1 MVIAMRWPGAALLV
15 STFSVPGSFGHC
27 AGCSGGRRRARD
39 YGFVRSAEG
48 RWLPGDG
55 CPRWGSGRLHS
66 HILRHSCGCKRSRM
80 VRGRSNNLGHRSI
93 DSPVR

>member
-27 AGCSGGRRRARD
+27 AGCSGD
-39 YGFVRSAEG
+39 AEG
-48 RWLPGDG
+48 PATTGSFAPLRVAGYQGMVARAGEAAGCIATAKDG
-55 CPRWGSGRLHS
+55 PRAIQHY
-66 HILRHSCGCKRSRM
+66 
-80 VRGRSNNLGHRSI
+80 LGHRSI